1 MSSRGQLHP
10 AWLHN
15 PFSWGSAVPARA
27 FRPCILLHCLST
39 AAQLPPVRADAVRT
53 LSLLITPLPV
63 VNHPSLLLQL
73 PRYLCLVLISVLKSF
88 PLPIFLCLVLK
99 TLKVRV
105 RVLWRQKANF
115 SRDTSKGSF
124 CSLGVMFANSTASLA
139 WNWCCW
145 NLHVCFWGSC
155 DNSSLSSCSF
165 SVFFT
170 KKVLLYPPVR
180 WFGSVTLPLYQDK
193 LVLFQGAHGCGTRG
207 CTSCSQPHKWG
218 AGGQRQPCE
227 LWPAAASWAGLP
239 VCVAAWWPCHSNSK
253 LHS

>member
-1 MSSRGQLHP
+1 M
-10 AWLHN
+10 
-15 PFSWGSAVPARA
+15 
-27 FRPCILLHCLST
+27 
-39 AAQLPPVRADAVRT
+39 
-53 LSLLITPLPV
+53 
-63 VNHPSLLLQL
+63 NHPSLLLQL

-105 RVLWRQKANF
+105 RELWRQKANF

-124 CSLGVMFANSTASLA
+124 CSLGIMFANSTASLA

-170 KKVLLYPPVR
+170 KKKFYCIHQWGDLAQWHCLCTRTSWYYSRVHTDVGPEAAPPAVGPIDEVLE
-180 WFGSVTLPLYQDK
+180 
-193 LVLFQGAHGCGTRG
+193 A
-207 CTSCSQPHKWG
+207 
-218 AGGQRQPCE
+218 QRQPCE
-227 LWPAAASWAGLP
+227 PWPAAASWAGLP